1 MRRASA
7 HPLPHRAHVPPGL
20 ALAGP
25 VLVSRGPLRT
35 PLVLAHLRA
44 AFTMALALILWVLV
58 VHASPLRISVSIS
71 IAGTESETEAR
82 STRVYR
88 KKGSV
93 IYLAAFQPMFQS
105 TRGHARFYCGLDT
118 RYVGLSAAT
127 PLLPPFSGLQVLYL
141 SRNAEGD
148 LPGRPRSDSA
158 TRLRRLAGVLP
169 SGEPR
174 VREYTAAAHLAV
186 DKKRNSG
193 GGLAAN
199 LRSGIHS
206 SHLLSRKRRR
216 ENTPT

>member
-1 MRRASA
+1 MLASI
-7 HPLPHRAHVPPGL
+7 VG
-20 ALAGP
+20 
-25 VLVSRGPLRT
+25 
-35 PLVLAHLRA
+35 
-44 AFTMALALILWVLV
+44 
-58 VHASPLRISVSIS
+58 SI
-71 IAGTESETEAR
+71 R
-82 STRVYR
+82 
-88 KKGSV
+88 
-93 IYLAAFQPMFQS
+93 
-105 TRGHARFYCGLDT
+105 D
-118 RYVGLSAAT
+118 YVGLSAAT

-169 SGEPR
+169 SGEPHKP
-174 VREYTAAAHLAV
+174 EHTAEGSSPARA
-186 DKKRNSG
+186 KRNGG